1 MGDLI
6 VGEGEAHDEIVVIR
20 RRAPLVDVVAGEPA
34 DVVVV
39 VSEAEGDQ
47 FAKPVVE
54 LAGEE

>member
-1 MGDLI
+1 
-6 VGEGEAHDEIVVIR
+6 
-20 RRAPLVDVVAGEPA
+20 LVDVVAGEPA